1 MRVIRCINNNV
12 AVCLDANGQELVAF
26 GKGIGFKKPPFDVP
40 LSQVERTFYNVE
52 PSFISMINDIPD
64 EVLKIS
70 DEIIDYA
77 GMIIDK
83 PFSANIVF
91 TLADHLNFCIQR
103 IQKNLN
109 VKLPITHDIEQLFE
123 KEVKVGNY
131 GRDLIRDRMGIW
143 LPKEEAAYIALHLI
157 NYEEQE
163 KNSKDEKQEEAIE
176 QAVAMIE
183 QEFDLKVN
191 RQDFNYSRFVSHMYY
206 FFKRGEKKE
215 LIQTENEK
223 MYQTLVES
231 YPRTY
236 KVSEQIAGYLKEK
249 MDLELTDEEKM
260 YLMLHINRLSTRE
273 DCYR

>member
-123 KEVKVGNY
+123 KEVKVGN
-131 GRDLIRDRMGIW
+131 
-143 LPKEEAAYIALHLI
+143 
-157 NYEEQE
+157 
-163 KNSKDEKQEEAIE
+163 
-176 QAVAMIE
+176 
-183 QEFDLKVN
+183 
-191 RQDFNYSRFVSHMYY
+191 
-206 FFKRGEKKE
+206 
-215 LIQTENEK
+215 
-223 MYQTLVES
+223 
-231 YPRTY
+231 
-236 KVSEQIAGYLKEK
+236 
-249 MDLELTDEEKM
+249 
-260 YLMLHINRLSTRE
+260 
-273 DCYR
+273 

>member
-1 MRVIRCINNNV
+1 
-12 AVCLDANGQELVAF
+12 
-26 GKGIGFKKPPFDVP
+26 
-40 LSQVERTFYNVE
+40 
-52 PSFISMINDIPD
+52 
-64 EVLKIS
+64 
-70 DEIIDYA
+70 
-77 GMIIDK
+77 
-83 PFSANIVF
+83 
-91 TLADHLNFCIQR
+91 
-103 IQKNLN
+103 
-109 VKLPITHDIEQLFE
+109 
-123 KEVKVGNY
+123 
-131 GRDLIRDRMGIW
+131 
-143 LPKEEAAYIALHLI
+143 
-157 NYEEQE
+157 
-163 KNSKDEKQEEAIE
+163 
-176 QAVAMIE
+176 MIE

-215 LIQTENEK
+215 LIQTENEN